1 MHTLLVL
8 TATLLL
14 LCPSGL
20 ALPLL
25 PSSPLLDSSSCHMCI
40 ITPLPVL
47 QRSAR
52 TTKKVSE
59 KPVLELGLRSTMA
72 DMEAG
77 IKPSLVPE
85 VTEEEE

>member
-8 TATLLL
+8 TVTLLL
-14 LCPSGL
+14 VCPSGL
-20 ALPLL
+20 VLPLL

-40 ITPLPVL
+40 ITPPVSE
-47 QRSAR
+47 RSAR

-59 KPVLELGLRSTMA
+59 NPVLELGLRSTMA
-72 DMEAG
+72 DIEAG
-77 IKPSLVPE
+77 IRPSLVPE